1 MYFNSSIDKKIYYE
15 IHGEGNPVILLNGIM
30 MSTASWKPFL
40 PALSKTC
47 KVILVDLLDMGLS
60 DNMADREQ
68 YEQPLQADILS
79 EFVDHLGLKKV
90 SIMGIS
96 YGGEV
101 AIEFACKYPDK
112 LAKLMLFNTAG
123 YTSDRLWASGEGWN
137 AVGET
142 LNGEAYYAI
151 TIPYFYSVKFFDE
164 NRAWME
170 GRKQILSELFSN
182 KDFQDRMRR
191 LVLST
196 EHYDYRDRLKE
207 ITAKTLILGCLA
219 DTIIPIKD
227 QQYLHENI
235 KGSSFVVIP
244 DAGHCSMLEKP
255 EIFVT
260 LISGFVNLT
269 EEIKI

>member
-1 MYFNSSIDKKIYYE
+1 MFFNSSINKKIYYE
-15 IHGEGNPVILLNGIM
+15 IHGQGNPVILLNGIM

-47 KVILVDLLDMGLS
+47 KVILVDLLDMGQS

-68 YEQPLQADILS
+68 YVQPLQADILS
-79 EFVDHLGLKKV
+79 EFVDHLGLERV

-101 AIEFACKYPDK
+101 AIEFACKYPQK
-112 LAKLMLFNTAG
+112 LAKLMLFNTAA

-142 LNGEAYYAI
+142 LNGEAYYAV

-164 NRAWME
+164 HKEWMD
-170 GRKQILSELFSN
+170 GRKQVLSTLFSN
-182 KDFQDRMRR
+182 FDFQDRMRR

-196 EHYDYRDRLKE
+196 KDYDYRDRLCE
-207 ITAKTLILGCLA
+207 IKAPTLILGCLA

-227 QQYLHENI
+227 QQYLHEHI
-235 KGSSFVVIP
+235 KGSHFVVIP

-260 LISGFVNLT
+260 LISGFVNIT
-269 EEIKI
+269 EDINI